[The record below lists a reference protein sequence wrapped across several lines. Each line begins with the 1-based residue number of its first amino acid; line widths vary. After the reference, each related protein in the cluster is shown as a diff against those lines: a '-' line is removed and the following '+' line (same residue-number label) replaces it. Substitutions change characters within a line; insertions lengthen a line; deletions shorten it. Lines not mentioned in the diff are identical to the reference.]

1 MIGESELYAFME
13 NFSFSVEYDQPHES
27 QTNKDIMEA
36 ISRKGLGGLCGPD
49 SPEGDGDYPL
59 HDSPRN
65 DSSNQNDNDY
75 GLSQAILQNRNQIN
89 AAGGNQIFLKT
100 VHTFAHKNIAVLC

>member
-1 MIGESELYAFME
+1 
-13 NFSFSVEYDQPHES
+13 
-27 QTNKDIMEA
+27 MEA

-65 DSSNQNDNDY
+65 DTANQNDNDY
-75 GLSQAILQNRNQIN
+75 QAILQNRNQLN
-89 AAGGNQIFLKT
+89 SAGMLIYTDMIFSG
-100 VHTFAHKNIAVLC
+100 LCKERLS